1 MFTKEQV
8 SFMEGIGLKLDFSAL
23 SDNDYIK
30 IEEKVGDAYTSEAQ
44 RTNKPTP
51 TILMCESILDKLSE

>member
-1 MFTKEQV
+1 MFTKEQI

-23 SDNDYIK
+23 SDDDYIQ

-44 RTNKPTP
+44 QTDEPTE
-51 TILMCESILDKLSE
+51 TIRMCESILDMLS